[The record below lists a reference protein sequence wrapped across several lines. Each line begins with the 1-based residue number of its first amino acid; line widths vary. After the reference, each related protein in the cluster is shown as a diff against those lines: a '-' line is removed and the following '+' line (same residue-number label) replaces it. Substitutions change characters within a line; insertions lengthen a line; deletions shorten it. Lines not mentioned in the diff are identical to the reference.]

1 MSLQLLLL
9 VLLKSLCVILPV
21 FISVAFMTLFERK
34 VMAAMQRRRG
44 PNIVGFLGLLQ
55 PFADALKL
63 LAKETII
70 PHAANMWIFIF
81 SPILSLTLALFSWAV
96 IPFQSGLVLVDLG
109 VSVLY
114 IFVISS
120 LAVYAVIMS
129 GWASNSKYSFLG
141 ALRSVAQMIS
151 YEVSMGLIVMSVL
164 VCSGS
169 FNFSGIVFAQT
180 ELYYFLPLFPLFV
193 MFFISA
199 LAETNRPPFDLPE
212 AENELVAGYFVE
224 YGGAG
229 FALFF
234 IAETANIILM
244 SCLTAIYFFGGW
256 NGLFFLPS
264 STFWLASKT
273 LFFCF
278 LFVWVRASL
287 PRYRYDQLMF
297 LGWKVFLPISIAL
310 LFLIIA
316 VLFFFGGLPASV
328 VLYL

>member
-1 MSLQLLLL
+1 MDFLSIFLII
-9 VLLKSLCVILPV
+9 LKTLSVILPV
-21 FISVAFMTLFERK
+21 FISVAFLTLFERK
-34 VMAAMQRRRG
+34 VMASMQRRRG

-63 LAKETII
+63 LAKETVI
-70 PHAANMWIFIF
+70 PHASNSWIFVF
-81 SPILSLTLALFSWAV
+81 SPTLSLTLALASWAV
-96 IPFQSGLVLVDLG
+96 IPFQSGLVLVDLNF
-109 VSVLY
+109 SVLY

-120 LAVYAVIMS
+120 LAVYAIIMS

-141 ALRSVAQMIS
+141 SLRAVAQMIS

-164 VCSGS
+164 VCAGS
-169 FNFSGIVFAQT
+169 FNFSEIVLAQGDI
-180 ELYYFLPLFPLFV
+180 FFFVPLFPLFL
-193 MFFISA
+193 MFFVSA

-244 SCLTAIYFFGGW
+244 SFLTSIFFFGGW
-256 NGLFFLPS
+256 GMGVLGTS
-264 STFWLASKT
+264 VFWLALKV

-278 LFVWVRASL
+278 AFVWVRASL

-297 LGWKVFLPISIAL
+297 LGWKVFLPCSIAL
-310 LFLIIA
+310 LFFLIG
-316 VLFFFGGLPASV
+316 VLFFLGGFPTST
-328 VLYL
+328 VLFF

>member
-1 MSLQLLLL
+1 MSLLFVILL
-9 VLLKSLCVILPV
+9 LLKSLCVILPV

-34 VMAAMQRRRG
+34 VMATMQRRRG
-44 PNIVGFLGLLQ
+44 PNVVGFLGLLQ

-63 LAKETII
+63 LAKETVI
-70 PHAANMWIFIF
+70 PHASNMWIFVL
-81 SPILSLTLALFSWAV
+81 SPILSLTLALASWAV
-96 IPFQSGLVLVDLG
+96 IPFQSGLVLVDLNI
-109 VSVLY
+109 SVLF

-164 VCSGS
+164 VCVGS
-169 FNFSGIVFAQT
+169 FNFSDIVFAQ
-180 ELYYFLPLFPLFV
+180 LDVFFFIPLFPLFV

-224 YGGAG
+224 YAGAG

-244 SCLTAIYFFGGW
+244 SCLTAIYFLGGW
-256 NGLFFLPS
+256 NGFLFFNAS
-264 STFWLASKT
+264 AFWLALKI

-278 LFVWVRASL
+278 VFVWVRASL

-297 LGWKVFLPISIAL
+297 LGWKVFLPTAIAL
-310 LFLIIA
+310 LFVVIS
-316 VLFFFGGLPASV
+316 VLFFFDGLPSAFT
-328 VLYL
+328 LFF

>member
-1 MSLQLLLL
+1 MNVLFILL
-9 VLLKSLCVILPV
+9 VILKSLCIILPI
-21 FISVAFMTLFERK
+21 FISVAFLTLFERK
-34 VMAAMQRRRG
+34 VMAVMQRRRG
-44 PNIVGFLGLLQ
+44 PNVVGFLGLLQ

-63 LAKETII
+63 LAKETVI
-70 PHAANMWIFIF
+70 PHSSNLLIFVF
-81 SPILSLTLALFSWAV
+81 SPILSLTLALASWAV
-96 IPFQSGLVLVDLG
+96 IPFQSGLVLVDLS

-114 IFVISS
+114 ILVISS
-120 LAVYAVIMS
+120 LAVYAVIMA

-151 YEVSMGLIVMSVL
+151 YEVSMGLIIMSVL
-164 VCSGS
+164 VCTGS
-169 FNFSGIVFAQT
+169 FNFSDIVFAQKNI
-180 ELYYFLPLFPLFV
+180 FFFIPLFPLFV

-244 SCLTAIYFFGGW
+244 SFLTSLFFCGGW
-256 NGLFFLPS
+256 YMFALPPS
-264 STFWLASKT
+264 AFWLALKVI
-273 LFFCF
+273 FFCF

-297 LGWKVFLPISIAL
+297 LGWKVFLPTSIAL
-310 LFLIIA
+310 LFLIISI
-316 VLFFFGGLPASV
+316 LYFFGGLPANV
-328 VLYL
+328 ITFF

>member
-1 MSLQLLLL
+1 MTFLFVLIL
-9 VLLKSLCVILPV
+9 LLKSLCVILPV
-21 FISVAFMTLFERK
+21 FITVAFLTLFERK

-63 LAKETII
+63 LAKEAVI
-70 PHAANMWIFIF
+70 PYSSNIWIFIF
-81 SPILSLTLALFSWAV
+81 SPILSLTLALAAWAV
-96 IPFQSGLVLVDLG
+96 IPFQSGLVLVDLNVG
-109 VSVLY
+109 ALY
-114 IFVISS
+114 IFAISS
-120 LAVYAVIMS
+120 LAVYAIIMS

-141 ALRSVAQMIS
+141 SLRSVAQMIS

-164 VCSGS
+164 ACAGS
-169 FNFSGIVFAQT
+169 FNFSEIVSAQRDVFFFT
-180 ELYYFLPLFPLFV
+180 PLFPLFI
-193 MFFISA
+193 MFFVSA

-224 YGGAG
+224 YSGAG

-244 SCLTAIYFFGGW
+244 SFLTSLYFFGGW
-256 NGLFFLPS
+256 FLVS
-264 STFWLASKT
+264 SVTSVFWLAVKA

-278 LFVWVRASL
+278 VFVWVRASL

-297 LGWKVFLPISIAL
+297 LGWKVFLPISLAL
-310 LFLIIA
+310 LLIIITIL
-316 VLFFFGGLPASV
+316 VLLGGLPNT
-328 VLYL
+328 LYLF

>member
-1 MSLQLLLL
+1 MDWLCVIL
-9 VLLKSLCVILPV
+9 VILKTLCVILPV
-21 FISVAFMTLFERK
+21 FISVAFLTLFERK

-70 PHAANMWIFIF
+70 PYSSNMWIFVF
-81 SPILSLTLALFSWAV
+81 SPILSLTLALASWAV
-96 IPFQSGLVLVDLG
+96 IPFQSGLVLVDLSL
-109 VSVLY
+109 SVLY

-120 LAVYAVIMS
+120 LAVYAIIMS

-164 VCSGS
+164 VCVGS
-169 FNFSGIVFAQT
+169 FNFSEIVVAQ
-180 ELYYFLPLFPLFV
+180 EDIFFVIPLFPLFI

-244 SCLTAIYFFGGW
+244 SFLTTIYFFGGW
-256 NGLFFLPS
+256 TMGFLGAS
-264 STFWLASKT
+264 VFWLALKV
-273 LFFCF
+273 LLFCF
-278 LFVWVRASL
+278 VFVWVRASL

-297 LGWKVFLPISIAL
+297 LGWKVFLPSALAL
-310 LFLIIA
+310 LFFIIS
-316 VLFFFGGLPASV
+316 VLYCFGGFPLSSAIV
-328 VLYL
+328 F

>member
-1 MSLQLLLL
+1 MNILT
-9 VLLKSLCVILPV
+9 VIIIILKALCVILPI

-34 VMAAMQRRRG
+34 VMAVMQRRRG

-63 LAKETII
+63 LAKETVI
-70 PHAANMWIFIF
+70 PQSSNLLIFVL
-81 SPILSLTLALFSWAV
+81 SPILSLTLALAAWAV
-96 IPFQSGLVLVDLG
+96 IPFQSGLVLVDLS

-120 LAVYAVIMS
+120 LAVYAVIMA

-151 YEVSMGLIVMSVL
+151 YEVSMSLIVMSVL
-164 VCSGS
+164 VCAGS
-169 FNFSGIVFAQT
+169 FNFSEIVFAQKDV
-180 ELYYFLPLFPLFV
+180 FFFMPLFPLFV

-224 YGGAG
+224 YAGAG

-244 SCLTAIYFFGGW
+244 SFLTSLYFCGGW
-256 NGLFFLPS
+256 YMLIFAPS
-264 STFWLASKT
+264 A
-273 LFFCF
+273 
-278 LFVWVRASL
+278 
-287 PRYRYDQLMF
+287 
-297 LGWKVFLPISIAL
+297 I
-310 LFLIIA
+310 
-316 VLFFFGGLPASV
+316 
-328 VLYL
+328 